1 MSNEG
6 PRFDDIMQKFLEEL
20 KDEDQLTE
28 KQRRIMEASIKLFS
42 EKGFHGAST
51 SEIAKEAGVAE
62 GTIFRHFKTKKDILI
77 SLVAPMV
84 LRFASPFLL
93 KDIKDIIGSDFPLEE
108 QLKQLYKNRLSLVEK
123 NWDRIRLIIQEVQF
137 HDELREAVVE
147 NFVRIGRDIAQAFV
161 QTKMKSGELRQLP
174 PLPVTRAIIS
184 MMIGYVFFK
193 FVLFPEEGM
202 TLDDDREIE
211 LMVDIILHGIKS
223 KDQPI

>member
-1 MSNEG
+1 MNKEG
-6 PRFDDIMQKFLEEL
+6 PKFDDIMQKFIEEL

-93 KDIKDIIGSDFPLEE
+93 KDVKELMASDLPLEE
-108 QLKQLYKNRLSLVEK
+108 LLKQIYKNRLSLVEK
-123 NWDRIRLIIQEVQF
+123 NWDRIRLIIQEMQF
-137 HDELREAVVE
+137 HEELRDAIVE
-147 NFVRIGRDIAQAFV
+147 NFIRVGRNIAEAFV
-161 QTKMKSGELRQLP
+161 KTKIESGELRPLP
-174 PLPVTRAIIS
+174 PFAVTRAIVS
-184 MMIGYVFFK
+184 MMIGYVLFK

-202 TLDDDREIE
+202 SLDDDQEIE
-211 LMVDIILHGIKS
+211 MMVDIILHGIKN
-223 KDQPI
+223 KDQPV